1 MTFDLLS
8 PSTWFGA
15 ASTPPPATPT
25 FSVDHLLRLYSLL
38 KEEIAD
44 PSHKASSSSSF
55 RSVPSGFPSSRSLF
69 SLGSAGSGSVS
80 LAPSHVRCVEA
91 LRAISE
97 IVVWADQQTPE
108 HADAATVK
116 EGSAIVDVFLSRHMV
131 QYFYEVLV
139 NSADDDAVVAQVLQ
153 TMNILI
159 QNLRCEQTV
168 YCVFS
173 NNHVNAIL
181 GMDSL
186 FLMGQGG
193 DSGDEAEALE
203 VGCRGDG
210 EVLGL
215 YVNLL
220 KTIVMRLDEHSVEF
234 FLKEGRVCVPYTRA
248 LRVAG
253 LGVAREDGMVRA
265 AVRAVVLKLYS
276 IVPDSV
282 FSVCCGGKNG
292 KTAEFFARVREEM
305 VGTAAD
311 IERLLWERDRE
322 RNRERA
328 RERDRDRERTNSG
341 SREKKGQHEEDG
353 RRREH
358 RISALLGRLED
369 DLAFFSDVIGTR
381 RVEVV
386 EMLLREVWPWVVLG
400 SLRALEEVQGE
411 RNRVSRESGRS
422 RAKMLTALLVLEAV
436 CKAVR
441 SPSLVGLLVSLL
453 LTGDSAKAAQAVV
466 DELGLVA
473 TTVDELIGEL
483 KGDAVG
489 VVTLADRKGIR
500 ASVLSCLSPDRGL
513 HSADASCRLVV
524 LRTLAAMM
532 DGCTPDGVL
541 CSVGLLSVDEAAG
554 DTGACSDARGTSEH
568 ADEGKADH
576 IASHPV
582 GSGQLFETEFSVC
595 FPERCAELQRAVF
608 EAVIAT
614 ETSVTTE
621 ALT

>member
-8 PSTWFGA
+8 PSTWFGS
-15 ASTPPPATPT
+15 ASASAPPPATPT

-38 KEEIAD
+38 TEEIAD

-80 LAPSHVRCVEA
+80 LAPSHVRCIEA

-131 QYFYEVLV
+131 QYFYEVLL

-173 NNHVNAIL
+173 NNHVNEIL

-193 DSGDEAEALE
+193 DSGEEAEALE

-276 IVPDSV
+276 IVPESV

-311 IERLLWERDRE
+311 IERLLRE
-322 RNRERA
+322 RG
-328 RERDRDRERTNSG
+328 RDRDRDRDRTKSG
-341 SREKKGQHEEDG
+341 SREKKGQHHHHQEDG

-358 RISALLGRLED
+358 RILALLGRLED

-386 EMLLREVWPWVVLG
+386 EMMLREVWPWVVLG

-411 RNRVSRESGRS
+411 QNRVSRESGRL

-466 DELGLVA
+466 DELGLVG
-473 TTVDELIGEL
+473 TTVDELIGDQGE
-483 KGDAVG
+483 AVG

-500 ASVLSCLSPDRGL
+500 SSVLSCLSPDRGL
-513 HSADASCRLVV
+513 HSADAFDASCRLVV

-532 DGCTPDGVL
+532 DGCTPGGVL

-554 DTGACSDARGTSEH
+554 DTEACSDARGTSEH